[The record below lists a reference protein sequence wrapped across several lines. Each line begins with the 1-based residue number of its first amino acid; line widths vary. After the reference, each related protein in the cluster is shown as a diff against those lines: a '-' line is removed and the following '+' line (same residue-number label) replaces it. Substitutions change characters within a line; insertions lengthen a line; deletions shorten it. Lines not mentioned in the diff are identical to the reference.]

1 MKKRLFVLLSVSTFV
16 LSFCTMPAP
25 SPNGTATAF
34 VPIPADT
41 ATATVEIPTVTL
53 TPTTTPN
60 PEPSQTPTTAAQ
72 QQFLAYSQNDQLLVT
87 DVTGG
92 VKGGTTQYTTAGESD
107 KVMDIVWSPSGEF
120 VAFTSYAKPDPH
132 IFYIY
137 ALGESSPTD
146 LGIGSTPA
154 WSPDSKSVA
163 YVGGI
168 YPDNNIWITT
178 VDNPAPRQLTFET
191 NHAWGKPAFT
201 PDGQSLIVTTADRM
215 NMGAQGNTSFTLE
228 SLTLDGSGTHAPLPG
243 AGSIDGVRLPYDLQF
258 SPDGQKLSF
267 STSYH
272 LSACAS
278 PGAYYVSNPDGSNLQ
293 AFISPSLR
301 SAVDES
307 KEIYAVGFSYAWV
320 PTSDALVIFGDVVN
334 CDFSS
339 ADSGKSVAGPQ
350 MSIVG
355 LDGTERLIIPG
366 FFWGMSMDRTGAW
379 IAASHRKNI
388 EDQEPAVEIYSAQ
401 NGQLALSLGTGLY
414 PVFQP

>member
-1 MKKRLFVLLSVSTFV
+1 MKKKLFFLLSVSTLL

-25 SPNGTATAF
+25 SPNGTATPF
-34 VPIPADT
+34 IPAPIDT
-41 ATATVEIPTVTL
+41 ATVTVEIPTTTF
-53 TPTTTPN
+53 TPTVAPI
-60 PEPSQTPTTAAQ
+60 PEPSQTPSAAAQ
-72 QQFLAYSQNDQLLVT
+72 QQFIAYAQNEQLAVT

-92 VKGGTTQYTTAGESD
+92 VQGGTTQYTLAGESD

-132 IFYIY
+132 VFYIY
-137 ALGESSPTD
+137 ALGDSSPTD
-146 LGIGSTPA
+146 LGPGSAPT

-163 YVGGI
+163 YVGGT
-168 YPDNNIWITT
+168 YPNNNIWVTT
-178 VDNPAPRQLTFET
+178 IDNPAPRQLSFES

-201 PDGQSLIVTTADRM
+201 PDGQSLVVTTADRM

-228 SLTLDGSGTHAPLPG
+228 SLALDGSGTHTPLPG
-243 AGSIDGVRLPYDLQF
+243 AGSLDGVRLPYDLQF

-278 PGAYYVSNPDGSNLQ
+278 PGAYYVANPDGSNLQ

-301 SAVDES
+301 SAVDEN
-307 KEIYAVGFSYAWV
+307 KQIYAVGFTYAWV
-320 PTSDALVIFGDVVN
+320 PASDALVIFGDVVN

-339 ADSGKSVAGPQ
+339 PDSGKSVAGPQ

-355 LDGTERLIIPG
+355 LDGTERLVIPG
-366 FFWGMSMDRTGAW
+366 FFWGVSMDRTGTW
-379 IAASHRKNI
+379 IAASHLKDFQ
-388 EDQEPAVEIYSAQ
+388 DQQPTVDIYSAQ
-401 NGQLALSLGTGLY
+401 TGQLALSLGMGRY